1 MEKHILH
8 IILLDISTVCVY
20 VWYSQDFHFCG
31 WVSVYVHTFCA
42 KQVVGHDHFKFVL
55 VNKTITTK
63 FTYKQLLISYIY
75 KLSSSWRLRPSS
87 IPVNPS
93 DHLTSSDT
101 IATMSGTMY
110 CIIEKKTLL
119 HNFQSFNNFLG
130 SQSKH
135 QLRKVLFCP
144 GTIPLKTN
152 KLLAYFYSFSYSL
165 HIYPNE
171 KHWMLDYV
179 KNLWGFSFITTII
192 IRIWENLTMY
202 S

>member
-75 KLSSSWRLRPSS
+75 KLLSSWRLRPSS

-101 IATMSGTMY
+101 IATMSGKIY
-110 CIIEKKTLL
+110 CIIEKKHSYIIFRASTI
-119 HNFQSFNNFLG
+119 FLG
-130 SQSKH
+130 HNPNINWERYFFALVQYLWKLINYLLTS
-135 QLRKVLFCP
+135 
-144 GTIPLKTN
+144 IPFHTHCI
-152 KLLAYFYSFSYSL
+152 F
-165 HIYPNE
+165 IQ
-171 KHWMLDYV
+171 M
-179 KNLWGFSFITTII
+179 KNTGC
-192 IRIWENLTMY
+192 LTMLRIY
-202 S
+202 GGFHLSLQS